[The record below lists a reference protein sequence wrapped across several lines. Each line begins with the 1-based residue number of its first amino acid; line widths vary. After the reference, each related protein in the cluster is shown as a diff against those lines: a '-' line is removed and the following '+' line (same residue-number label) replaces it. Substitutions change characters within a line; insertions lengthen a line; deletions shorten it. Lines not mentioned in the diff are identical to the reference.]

1 MEYNNIT
8 LNDRR
13 LYRKMERASD
23 IFRKIML
30 GILLLIMSAALLL
43 TAVNGLTQHSYL
55 IALLAGAVWAFILY
69 RLCAHGKLRT
79 LASVDTGKTALL
91 LTLLCAAVNL
101 AWVLAVRIE
110 PFSDYETYWRTAC
123 ALAFGREVDAPWYI
137 AMYPHILG
145 CSTFL
150 SAFLKI
156 FGEYVMVAAVIN
168 VILTFLS
175 GLLIYGICLRLA
187 SPLTAALAYLLWI
200 VCPSKLMLD
209 PLVFSE
215 PLYTCLILLFFYL
228 IVLIE
233 QRRGSLP
240 RRLGVCLL
248 WGLALGV
255 LLRAVNIVRPISAIL
270 VIALVLWLLFLRGRD
285 IKNGAQW
292 KMWLVILVALFG
304 IYKATGELWDRHVE
318 NVLGMEP
325 ASFPV
330 YNIYVGFNE
339 ETQGQWSAED
349 MDLLFSYLSRPGAT
363 TSQAQKE
370 MLPHLKERLSSG
382 IDFGRLF
389 ASKLMAFMGND
400 ELGGYTYR
408 FTRPELFVKLCMV
421 ICNVFYYG
429 CMLLALRGIFVLRR
443 SSRLSAC
450 LLPPLYMLG
459 LTLAHMLVEVSSRYH
474 YSLIPV
480 IIILAAFALG
490 GSEKSRR
497 SA

>member
-1 MEYNNIT
+1 MQVVFPSQTIIELFSVMGDAEKVLQIISY
-8 LNDRR
+8 
-13 LYRKMERASD
+13 AV
-23 IFRKIML
+23 
-30 GILLLIMSAALLL
+30 ILLSLIIIAFTTYWAAAMRRHDNAVMRAIGAGQNAIIKINFLQGMLLSCIGTAAGAAL
-43 TAVNGLTQHSYL
+43 GH
-55 IALLAGAVWAFILY
+55 GAF
-69 RLCAHGKLRT
+69 
-79 LASVDTGKTALL
+79 
-91 LTLLCAAVNL
+91 
-101 AWVLAVRIE
+101 
-110 PFSDYETYWRTAC
+110 
-123 ALAFGREVDAPWYI
+123 
-137 AMYPHILG
+137 
-145 CSTFL
+145 
-150 SAFLKI
+150 
-156 FGEYVMVAAVIN
+156 
-168 VILTFLS
+168 
-175 GLLIYGICLRLA
+175 
-187 SPLTAALAYLLWI
+187 AALAYLLWI
-200 VCPSKLMLD
+200 VCPSKMMLNPLM
-209 PLVFSE
+209 FSE

-233 QRRGSLP
+233 QQRGSLP

-270 VIALVLWLLFLRGRD
+270 IIALVLWLLFLRGHD
-285 IKNGAQW
+285 IKDGAQW
-292 KMWLVILVALFG
+292 KMWLVILVALLG

-363 TSQAQKE
+363 TSEAQEE

-389 ASKLMAFMGND
+389 ASKLIAFMGND

-408 FTRPELFVKLCMV
+408 FTRTELFVKLCMV

-429 CMLLALRGIFVLRR
+429 CMLLAIRGIFVLRH

-474 YSLIPV
+474 YSIIPV

-490 GSEKSRR
+490 GSETSRR

>member
-1 MEYNNIT
+1 
-8 LNDRR
+8 
-13 LYRKMERASD
+13 
-23 IFRKIML
+23 ML
-30 GILLLIMSAALLL
+30 GILLLIMSTALLL

-69 RLCAHGKLRT
+69 RLCTRGKLGT
-79 LASVDTGKTALL
+79 LASIDTRKTTLL

-110 PFSDYETYWRTAC
+110 PFSDYETYWQTAC
-123 ALAFGREVDAPWYI
+123 ALASGGEIDAPWYI

-156 FGEYVMVAAVIN
+156 FGEHVMVAAVIN
-168 VILTFLS
+168 VILTCLS
-175 GLLIYGICLRLA
+175 GLLIYSI
-187 SPLTAALAYLLWI
+187 
-200 VCPSKLMLD
+200 
-209 PLVFSE
+209 
-215 PLYTCLILLFFYL
+215 
-228 IVLIE
+228 
-233 QRRGSLP
+233 
-240 RRLGVCLL
+240 CLL

-270 VIALVLWLLFLRGRD
+270 IIALVLWLLFLRGHD
-285 IKNGAQW
+285 IKDGAQW
-292 KMWLVILVALFG
+292 KMWLVILVALLG

-363 TSQAQKE
+363 TSEAQEE

-389 ASKLMAFMGND
+389 ASKLIAFMGND

-408 FTRPELFVKLCMV
+408 FTRTELFVKLCMV

-429 CMLLALRGIFVLRR
+429 CMLLAIRGIFVLRR

-459 LTLAHMLVEVSSRYH
+459 LTLAHILVEVSSRYH
-474 YSLIPV
+474 YSIIPV

>member
-1 MEYNNIT
+1 
-8 LNDRR
+8 
-13 LYRKMERASD
+13 
-23 IFRKIML
+23 ML

-69 RLCAHGKLRT
+69 RLCTRGKLRA
-79 LASVDTGKTALL
+79 LASANTKRTALL

-110 PFSDYETYWRTAC
+110 PFSDYETYWQTAC
-123 ALAFGREVDAPWYI
+123 ALASGGEIDAPWYI

-156 FGEYVMVAAVIN
+156 FGEHVMVAAVIN
-168 VILTFLS
+168 VILTCLS
-175 GLLIYGICLRLA
+175 GLLIYSICLRLA

-200 VCPSKLMLD
+200 VCPSKMMLN

-215 PLYTCLILLFFYL
+215 PLYTCLVLLFFYL

-233 QRRGSLP
+233 QQRGSLP

-270 VIALVLWLLFLRGRD
+270 IIALVLWLLFLRGRD
-285 IKNGAQW
+285 IKDGAQW
-292 KMWLVILVALFG
+292 KMWLVILIALFG
-304 IYKATGELWDRHVE
+304 IYKVTGELWDRHVE

-363 TSQAQKE
+363 TSEAQEE

-389 ASKLMAFMGND
+389 A
-400 ELGGYTYR
+400 
-408 FTRPELFVKLCMV
+408 
-421 ICNVFYYG
+421 
-429 CMLLALRGIFVLRR
+429 
-443 SSRLSAC
+443 
-450 LLPPLYMLG
+450 
-459 LTLAHMLVEVSSRYH
+459 
-474 YSLIPV
+474 
-480 IIILAAFALG
+480 
-490 GSEKSRR
+490 
-497 SA
+497 